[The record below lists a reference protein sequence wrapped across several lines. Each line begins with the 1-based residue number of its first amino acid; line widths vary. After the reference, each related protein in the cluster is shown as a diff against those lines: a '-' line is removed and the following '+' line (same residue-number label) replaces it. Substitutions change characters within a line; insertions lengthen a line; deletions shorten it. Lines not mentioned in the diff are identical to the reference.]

1 MIELDC
7 CGQGAAAGRRLID
20 CYNASEAGSRFI
32 VRLDSYGAG
41 LRMWLLEAGVRHRA
55 VRSAN
60 GSWELLVAR
69 GLSPA
74 QGSLPG
80 MHHAVS
86 DARGSVWTCRRDSRV
101 LRIDASER
109 RVVAAADVASA
120 AAHLALDGERGLL
133 FVADAGGD
141 RVIALRASDLGVL
154 AQWPAPGA
162 PQLPL
167 VSPEGVVCVAGGAS
181 GTLTIAHPR
190 RGAYEPRTIQ
200 VGNCPHEAALTL
212 DGGHVFVSCAG
223 EGGLVK
229 VRLRDGAVVGRCRT
243 GDGPAHLQPLGARLY
258 VAHSW
263 DGTLACVTEEGEVLA
278 RAESG
283 GGAHALRATPDGRWL
298 YCANF
303 LDDTLAVFDAA
314 DLRRVALLE
323 TEAYPHGL
331 DISPDGRRV
340 VATGY
345 SSDFVRVY
353 DAARH
358 AELAR
363 IEVGRGSSHTAFSPD
378 SGTAFVACSVDDH
391 VACVDLAG
399 LRREAAIG
407 LQEGR

>member
-7 CGQGAAAGRRLID
+7 RGQGAAAGRRLID
-20 CYNASEAGSRFI
+20 CYNAAEAGSRFL
-32 VRLDSYGAG
+32 VRLDSYGPG

-55 VRSAN
+55 LRSAR
-60 GSWELLVAR
+60 GTWELLVAR

-74 QGSLPG
+74 QGSIAG
-80 MHHAVS
+80 AHHIVS
-86 DARGSVWTCRRDSRV
+86 DARGSIWSCRRAARV
-101 LRIDASER
+101 FRIDAFER
-109 RVVAAADVASA
+109 RIAAAADVASA
-120 AAHLALDGERGLL
+120 AAHLALDEERGLL

-141 RVIALRASDLGVL
+141 RVIALRASDLGVV

-167 VSPEGVVCVAGGAS
+167 VSLEGVVCVAGGAS
-181 GTLTIAHPR
+181 ATLTIAHPR
-190 RGAYEPRTIQ
+190 RGAYEVRTVP
-200 VGNCPHEAALTL
+200 VGSCPHEAALTL

-223 EGGLVK
+223 EGGLAK

-243 GDGPAHLQPLGARLY
+243 GEGPAHLQPLGARMY

-303 LDDTLAVFDAA
+303 LDDTLAVFDAK
-314 DLRRVALLE
+314 DLGRVALLE
-323 TEAYPHGL
+323 TEDYPHGL
-331 DISPDGRRV
+331 DITPDGRCA

-345 SSDFVRVY
+345 SSDFVRLY

-363 IEVGRGSSHTAFSPD
+363 VEVGRGSSHTAFSPD
-378 SGTAFVACSVDDH
+378 SGTAFIACSVADH
-391 VACVDLAG
+391 VACVDLSG
-399 LRREAAIG
+399 SRCTQTIG
-407 LQEGR
+407 LQEAR